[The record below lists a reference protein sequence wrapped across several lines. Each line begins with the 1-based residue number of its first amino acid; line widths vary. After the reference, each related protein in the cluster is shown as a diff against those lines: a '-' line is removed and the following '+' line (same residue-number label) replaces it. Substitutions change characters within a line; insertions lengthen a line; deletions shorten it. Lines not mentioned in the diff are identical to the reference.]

1 MKHRLNS
8 WKPVTDQDVGNHE
21 RIPTKDRRE
30 RAETNCR
37 LQAESKQAGTRPVQD
52 IVRSAR
58 KLVAAKTCSI
68 CGKTKPVSEFYKKG
82 SQCKV
87 CLIQK
92 SIAYGKTAIG
102 REVARRTRESYKERH
117 YDDLMASKRK
127 YKLSDKGRASER
139 RYRKNALKR
148 TPDKIR
154 ARVLVNTHVLK
165 GKLTKPKQCA
175 RCGIKARTQ
184 AHHTDY
190 KKPLVVEWLCHA
202 CHKLADLEVAI
213 QIERLE
219 NFEFQKKLT
228 KEQLMKL
235 APKDGDIS
243 AADWLKPYNY
253 EELFA
258 PKSPEELRKLIG
270 QAPPVGA
277 DREASE
283 DELPFDPDD
292 ADAPLEEEEIESIE
306 DLL

>member
-1 MKHRLNS
+1 MPNS
-8 WKPVTDQDVGNHE
+8 QSS
-21 RIPTKDRRE
+21 IIAC
-30 RAETNCR
+30 AETNCR
-37 LQAESKQAGTRPVQD
+37 LQAESKQVAPRTGED
-52 IVRSAR
+52 IVRSCR
-58 KLVAAKTCSI
+58 KRQAAKTCSI
-68 CGKTKPVSEFYKKG
+68 CGETKSVSEFYKKG

-87 CLIQK
+87 CLRRK
-92 SIAYGKTAIG
+92 SSAYGKTPIG
-102 REVARRTRESYKERH
+102 REVALRSRILYKERH
-117 YDDLMASKRK
+117 YEDLMDAKHK

-139 RYRKNALKR
+139 RYRKSALKR

-175 RCGIKARTQ
+175 RCGIKARVQ
-184 AHHTDY
+184 AHHADY
-190 KKPLVVEWLCHA
+190 KKPLAVEWLCRA
-202 CHKLADLEVAI
+202 CHKVADLEVAI

-219 NFEFQKKLT
+219 SFEFQKKLT

-235 APKDGDIS
+235 APKDGDVS

-283 DELPFDPDD
+283 EEPPFDLDD
-292 ADAPLEEEEIESIE
+292 TDAPPEEEEIESIE